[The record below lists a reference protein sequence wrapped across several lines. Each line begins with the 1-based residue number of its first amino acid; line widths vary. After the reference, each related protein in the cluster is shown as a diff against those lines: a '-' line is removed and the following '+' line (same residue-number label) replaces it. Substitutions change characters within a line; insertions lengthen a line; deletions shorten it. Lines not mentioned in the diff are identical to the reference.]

1 MARIKTAEPV
11 AQKDTQP
18 AAAIHHEPTHAEIQ
32 ERAYYRYVE
41 RGRID
46 GFDNEDWYVA
56 ETELHGGKQP
66 AVRREGHAVRLIE
79 IGGAFTGTPA
89 TEYGVRLDFDAPRGS
104 RRVFLRGGL

>member
-66 AVRREGHAVRLIE
+66 AVREPAPNRVPELTAPGEARSHAP
-79 IGGAFTGTPA
+79 GAKTGLLSA
-89 TEYGVRLDFDAPRGS
+89 
-104 RRVFLRGGL
+104 